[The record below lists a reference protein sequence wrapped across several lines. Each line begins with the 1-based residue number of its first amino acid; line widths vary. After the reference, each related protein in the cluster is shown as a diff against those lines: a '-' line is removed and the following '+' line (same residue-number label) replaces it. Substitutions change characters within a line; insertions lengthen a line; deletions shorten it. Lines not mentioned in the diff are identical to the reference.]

1 MSHLSKPCSELGRLK
16 IIEDIEAQRLSV
28 VQGAELA
35 GVSRRQMTRLVRAF
49 RDNGPSG
56 LISKK
61 HGKLSNRRHT
71 NGFRDYVQ
79 ELVRQNY
86 ADFGPTL
93 ALEKLEA
100 RLDVLVAKETLRKW
114 MTEAGIWQTRKERR
128 SRVYQPRN
136 RRDCFGELIQI
147 DGSHIIGGLKIAA
160 PSRHCWFMWMMQP
173 ANWCICGLANPRTS
187 LIISMPRRNTSESME
202 SPSPFTATSTRF
214 SAQHMRPTRMLQL
227 A

>member
-1 MSHLSKPCSELGRLK
+1 MSERELGRLK

-61 HGKLSNRRHT
+61 RGKPSNRRHT
-71 NGFRDYVQ
+71 NGFRDYVL
-79 ELVRQNY
+79 ELVRQHY

-100 RLDVLVAKETLRKW
+100 HHDV
-114 MTEAGIWQTRKERR
+114 
-128 SRVYQPRN
+128 S
-136 RRDCFGELIQI
+136 GECQEF
-147 DGSHIIGGLKIAA
+147 
-160 PSRHCWFMWMMQP
+160 CV
-173 ANWCICGLANPRTS
+173 
-187 LIISMPRRNTSESME
+187 
-202 SPSPFTATSTRF
+202 
-214 SAQHMRPTRMLQL
+214 
-227 A
+227 